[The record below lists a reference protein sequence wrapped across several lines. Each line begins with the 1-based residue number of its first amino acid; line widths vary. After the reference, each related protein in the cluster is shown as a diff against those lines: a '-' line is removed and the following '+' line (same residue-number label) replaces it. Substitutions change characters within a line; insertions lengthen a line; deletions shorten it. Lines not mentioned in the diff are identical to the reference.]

1 MPTLPSG
8 SELRT
13 LKRASWL
20 CYRAKGTELRLPVTM
35 IRTGF
40 VYASVPALA
49 GGLLAWKG
57 WWVAAAFSLGLA
69 CFVLFFFRDPE
80 RVVASAPG
88 AIVSPADGRV
98 LGVEETTLD
107 GAARTRISI
116 FLSLF
121 DVHVNRAPI
130 AGTLVEVR
138 YRPGK
143 FHVASRT
150 KASMENEQNQVA
162 IEGEGTR
169 VVFKQIAGILARRI
183 EFWNKPGDHLERGQ
197 RLGMIRFGSRVEVF
211 FDPRYQAQVKPGE
224 HVQGG
229 SSILAV
235 KQ

>member
-1 MPTLPSG
+1 
-8 SELRT
+8 
-13 LKRASWL
+13 
-20 CYRAKGTELRLPVTM
+20 M

-40 VYASVPALA
+40 IYASVPALA

-57 WWVAAAFSLGLA
+57 WWVAAIVLLGVA
-69 CFVLFFFRDPE
+69 GFVLFFFRDPE
-80 RVVASAPG
+80 RVVATTPG

-98 LGVEETTLD
+98 LGVEETTLE
-107 GAARTRISI
+107 GVGQTRISI

-143 FHVASRT
+143 FHVASRA
-150 KASMENEQNQVA
+150 KASSENEQNEVT

-169 VVFKQIAGILARRI
+169 VRFKQIAGVLARRI
-183 EFWNKPGDHLERGQ
+183 EFWNRPGDRLERGQ
-197 RLGMIRFGSRVEVF
+197 RVGMIRFGSRVEVF
-211 FDPRYQAQVKPGE
+211 FEPGYRVQVKPGE

-229 SSILAV
+229 STILAL
-235 KQ
+235 KL

>member
-1 MPTLPSG
+1 
-8 SELRT
+8 
-13 LKRASWL
+13 
-20 CYRAKGTELRLPVTM
+20 M

-40 VYASVPALA
+40 IYASVPALA

-57 WWVAAAFSLGLA
+57 WWVAAIVLLGVA
-69 CFVLFFFRDPE
+69 GFVLFFFRDPE
-80 RVVASAPG
+80 RVVAATPG

-98 LGVEETTLD
+98 LGVEETVLE
-107 GAARTRISI
+107 GLAQTRISI

-130 AGTLVEVR
+130 AGTLVDVR

-143 FHVASRT
+143 FHVASR
-150 KASMENEQNQVA
+150 ASASSENEQNEIT

-169 VVFKQIAGILARRI
+169 VLFKQIAGILARRI
-183 EFWNKPGDHLERGQ
+183 EFWNRPGDRVERGQ
-197 RLGMIRFGSRVEVF
+197 RVGMIRFGSRVEVF
-211 FDPRYQAQVKPGE
+211 FEPGYRVQVKPGD

-229 SSILAV
+229 STTLAL